1 MFEQLVPVTL
11 EAHRS
16 LKVLPWSNFNF
27 AKGFHMASVMVHE
40 FVRAAAVYP
49 IVFLEDDKTSFK
61 PVVMIGL
68 EAGTNLFVGDD
79 GQWHASYVPAI
90 IRRYPFALVKH
101 ADADQFT
108 VYLDKASNL
117 FNESAGEALFD
128 EQGEPTKVINNVK
141 AYLSELQR
149 MEVFTTAF
157 CGFLKANDLL
167 TPLRMQVV
175 VGDQQQHIT
184 GSYVINE
191 ERLNNLSD
199 ALFLD
204 IKAKG
209 YLPAI
214 YAHLTS
220 LSQIERLAM
229 LQTERAGLASSEGQV
244 DSDSLQE
251 T

>member
-68 EAGTNLFVGDD
+68 EAGANLFVSDD

-101 ADADQFT
+101 ADADANQFT
-108 VYLDKASNL
+108 VYLDKASKL
-117 FNESAGEALFD
+117 FNETTGEALFD
-128 EQGEPTKVINNVK
+128 EQGEPTQVIKNVK

-157 CGFLKANDLL
+157 CDFLKTNDLL
-167 TPLRMQVV
+167 TPLSMQVV
-175 VGDQQQHIT
+175 ASDQQQKIT

-199 ALFLD
+199 TLFLN

-229 LQTERAGLASSEGQV
+229 LQKVQTSIASNDDQV
-244 DSDSLQE
+244 DSDN
-251 T
+251 